1 MTHNIFEIFNPGDRH
16 WRENKDFEKVHV
28 FTAKKGGRGPMQ
40 VDLDDKT
47 IVLPGKDAR
56 DPDDD
61 KPIRRGSKRAQQ
73 REDEPGD
80 DGDATDAEPAA
91 EGATKKSSSA
101 AEPATDEAP
110 AQPAKKRV
118 AKPRSAKLKKN

>member
-61 KPIRRGSKRAQQ
+61 KPIRRGSKRVLQLEDDANAQ
-73 REDEPGD
+73 
-80 DGDATDAEPAA
+80 DAEANEADP
-91 EGATKKSSSA
+91 
-101 AEPATDEAP
+101 TDEAP